1 VRLVRIGPLVPGLDA
16 ELVEGGRPELPV
28 RALSAGEPKVLP

>member
-1 VRLVRIGPLVPGLDA
+1 VRIGPLDPGLEFDP
-16 ELVEGGRPELPV
+16 VEGGRPELPV